1 MNEWKPIETA
11 PRDTAVLVACALPSG
26 KLVRLIA
33 VFCSKHTQEAS
44 DQHFGD
50 DWCDYDETTDT
61 YYCPEGWYEQI
72 KNWDE
77 LSAVHISDMNPAL
90 WQHLPELPEPIQ

>member
-1 MNEWKPIETA
+1 MSWNPIETA
-11 PRDTAVLVACALPSG
+11 PKDVPLLVACAMPSG

-33 VFCSKHTQEAS
+33 VYCSKRTQEAGEDYNDS
-44 DQHFGD
+44 
-50 DWCDYDETTDT
+50 DWCDYDEATDT

-77 LSAVHISDMNPAL
+77 LSAVHISDMTPVLWQQLPAL
-90 WQHLPELPEPIQ
+90 PEAA

>member
-1 MNEWKPIETA
+1 MTWKPIETA
-11 PRDTAVLVACALPSG
+11 PKDAPLLVACATPSG

-44 DQHFGD
+44 DEYID
-50 DWCDYDETTDT
+50 ADWCDYDETTDT

-72 KNWDE
+72 RNWDE
-77 LSAVHISDMNPAL
+77 LSAVHISDMKPVL
-90 WQHLPELPEPIQ
+90 WQQLPELPEVA

>member
-1 MNEWKPIETA
+1 MSWNPIETA
-11 PRDTAVLVACALPSG
+11 PKDVPLLVVCARSSG

-33 VFCSKHTQEAS
+33 VYCSKHREEAGEEYIDS
-44 DQHFGD
+44 
-50 DWCDYDETTDT
+50 DWCDYDESTDT

-77 LSAVHISDMNPAL
+77 LSAVHISDMKPVL
-90 WQHLPELPEPIQ
+90 WQELPSLPEVA